1 MKKIFDNAKQHEI
14 IYVPLCAA
22 SETLH
27 FSQEMEMKM
36 RRIMR
41 MCTGVGVVMLGVLGV
56 ISFHSSE
63 ASAQNIREVAVPGM
77 RGIASVGY
85 RGNDLTVE
93 YNPRVCAR
101 MGPELCSFFRAH
113 EYGHIALRHLERK
126 TPVRQAEHEA
136 DVWAAR
142 NSTPAARAA
151 AVRYFRSG
159 NGGSLM
165 HGSGAT
171 RANRVATANT
181 SAPVQVTV
189 RSDGSRVIK
198 RGYSA
203 VSSRPF
209 STRSV
214 RTTFRRGR

>member
-1 MKKIFDNAKQHEI
+1 
-14 IYVPLCAA
+14 
-22 SETLH
+22 
-27 FSQEMEMKM
+27 MKM
-36 RRIMR
+36 RRIKR
-41 MCTGVGVVMLGVLGV
+41 LCTGVGVMVLGV
-56 ISFHSSE
+56 SGVISIHSSE
-63 ASAQNIREVAVPGM
+63 ASAQRIREVAVPGM

-85 RGNDLTVE
+85 RGKDLTVE

-136 DVWAAR
+136 DVWAAK

-159 NGGSLM
+159 SGGSLA
-165 HGSGAT
+165 HGSGVT
-171 RANRVATANT
+171 RANRVATAST
-181 SAPVQVTV
+181 STPVRVTV
-189 RSDGSRVIK
+189 RPDGSRVIK

-203 VSSRPF
+203 ISSRPF
-209 STRSV
+209 STRSI
-214 RTTFRRGR
+214 RTVFRRGR